1 MYTKLKT
8 KPFKGHIEHAPTF
21 KDIDEVVNECYKTC
35 YFSTFPYI
43 HNNDISSR
51 TALKKYNSGN
61 CIAMSMYIQ
70 KQLRKK
76 NIISY
81 LIPATVPNKYRVK
94 GYLDISH
101 VALAIPVNDTKVN
114 DTKVND
120 TKVND
125 TKVYLID
132 PAFYFLK
139 PILITLDSPNRSYYG
154 MSKNIYKTEIEDD
167 PKKYASIDYLN
178 LRAFKT
184 TTPTTLN
191 DYQYIPKNT
200 YYVKCH
206 TVHNADDP
214 WFYYM
219 RKVVNPD
226 QAIGKFFLEIKND
239 PFICKTHL
247 DKHGIVRS
255 TGFLMDLGNKVAS
268 SLSDDNR
275 ELYYKDTMTQE
286 DKQRINDRF
295 SDRVDMSRIF

>member
-101 VALAIPVNDTKVN
+101 VALAIPVNDTKV
-114 DTKVND
+114 
-120 TKVND
+120 
-125 TKVYLID
+125 YLID

-154 MSKNIYKTEIEDD
+154 MSKNIYKPEVEDD
-167 PKKYASIDYLN
+167 PKKYASIDYLH

-184 TTPTTLN
+184 TTPTQLN

-206 TVHNADDP
+206 MVHNADDP

-286 DKQRINDRF
+286 EKQQIYDTF
-295 SDRVDMSRIF
+295 SDRVDMSKIF

>member
-8 KPFKGHIEHAPTF
+8 KPFKGQMEHVPTF
-21 KDIDEVVNECYKTC
+21 KDIDEIVNECYKTC

-101 VALAIPVNDTKVN
+101 VALAIPVNDTKV
-114 DTKVND
+114 
-120 TKVND
+120 
-125 TKVYLID
+125 YLID

-154 MSKNIYKTEIEDD
+154 MSKNIYKPEVEDD

-184 TTPTTLN
+184 TTPTQLN

-214 WFYYM
+214 WYYYM

-239 PFICKTHL
+239 PFICTTNI
-247 DKHGIVRS
+247 DSAGIVKS
-255 TGFLMDLGNKVAS
+255 SGFLMDLGNKVAF
-268 SLSDDNR
+268 SLSDDSR

-286 DKQRINDRF
+286 EKQQIHDRF
-295 SDRVDMSRIF
+295 SDRVDVSRIF

>member
-8 KPFKGHIEHAPTF
+8 KPFKGHIEHAPSF
-21 KDIDEVVNECYKTC
+21 KDIDEAVNECYKTC

-51 TALKKYNSGN
+51 TALKRYNSGN
-61 CIAMSMYIQ
+61 CIAMSLYIQ
-70 KQLRKK
+70 KQLQNK
-76 NIISY
+76 NIKSY
-81 LIPATVPNKYRVK
+81 LVPSTVPNKYKAK

-101 VALAIPVNDTKVN
+101 VALAIPVD
-114 DTKVND
+114 
-120 TKVND
+120 D

-139 PILITLDSPNRSYYG
+139 PILITLDSSNRSYHG
-154 MSKNIYKTEIEDD
+154 MSKNIYKPELEDD
-167 PKKYASIDYLN
+167 PKKYTSIEHLN

-184 TTPTTLN
+184 TNPIHLN

-206 TVHNADDP
+206 TVHNVDDP

-226 QAIGKFFLEIKND
+226 QAIGKFFLEIRND
-239 PFICKTHL
+239 PFICKTCL
-247 DKHGIVRS
+247 DNNGIVRS
-255 TGFLMDLGNKVAS
+255 TGFLMDLNVKVAV
-268 SLSDDNR
+268 SLSDNNR
-275 ELYYKDTMTQE
+275 EFYYKNTLTRE
-286 DKQRINDRF
+286 EKQRICDRF
-295 SDRVDMSRIF
+295 SSCVDMTKIF

>member
-21 KDIDEVVNECYKTC
+21 KDIDDVVNECYKTC

-76 NIISY
+76 SIISY

-101 VALAIPVNDTKVN
+101 VALAIP
-114 DTKVND
+114 
-120 TKVND
+120 VND

-154 MSKNIYKTEIEDD
+154 MSKNIYKTEVEDD

-239 PFICKTHL
+239 PFICKTYL

>member
-8 KPFKGHIEHAPTF
+8 KPFKGHIEHVPTF

-101 VALAIPVNDTKVN
+101 VALAIPVNN
-114 DTKVND
+114 
-120 TKVND
+120 

-154 MSKNIYKTEIEDD
+154 MSKNIYKTEVEDD

-255 TGFLMDLGNKVAS
+255 SGFLMELGNKVAS

-286 DKQRINDRF
+286 DKQRIHDRF
-295 SDRVDMSRIF
+295 SDRVDMSKIF

>member
-21 KDIDEVVNECYKTC
+21 KDIDDVVNECYKTC

-101 VALAIPVNDTKVN
+101 VALAIP
-114 DTKVND
+114 
-120 TKVND
+120 VND

-255 TGFLMDLGNKVAS
+255 TGFLMDLGNKIAS

>member
-101 VALAIPVNDTKVN
+101 VALAIPVNDTKV
-114 DTKVND
+114 
-120 TKVND
+120 
-125 TKVYLID
+125 YLID

-154 MSKNIYKTEIEDD
+154 MSKNIYKTEVEDD

-239 PFICKTHL
+239 PFICKTYL

>member
-21 KDIDEVVNECYKTC
+21 KDIDDVVNECYKTC

-101 VALAIPVNDTKVN
+101 VALAIPVNDTKV
-114 DTKVND
+114 
-120 TKVND
+120 
-125 TKVYLID
+125 YLID

-154 MSKNIYKTEIEDD
+154 MSKNIYKTEVEDD

-239 PFICKTHL
+239 PFICKTYL

>member
-1 MYTKLKT
+1 MYIKLKT
-8 KPFKGHIEHAPTF
+8 KPFKGINHVPTF
-21 KDIDEVVNECYKTC
+21 KDIDEAVNECYKTC

-70 KQLRKK
+70 KQLQKK

-81 LIPATVPNKYRVK
+81 IIPATVPNKYKVN

-101 VALAIPVNDTKVN
+101 VALVIPM
-114 DTKVND
+114 
-120 TKVND
+120 ND

-139 PILITLDSPNRSYYG
+139 PILITLDRPNRSYYG
-154 MSKNIYKTEIEDD
+154 MSKNIYKQEIETD
-167 PKKYASIDYLN
+167 PKKYITIDYLN
-178 LRAFKT
+178 LRTYKT
-184 TTPTTLN
+184 AEPTKLN

-206 TVHNADDP
+206 TVHNSEDP

-226 QAIGKFFLEIKND
+226 QAIGKFFTTIRND
-239 PFICKTHL
+239 PFICTTNI
-247 DKHGIVRS
+247 DKAGIVRS
-255 TGFLMDLGNKVAS
+255 TGFLMDLNNKVAL
-268 SLSDDNR
+268 SLSDESR

-286 DKQRINDRF
+286 EKVEIFNRF
-295 SDRVDMSRIF
+295 SDRVDMAKIF

>member
-1 MYTKLKT
+1 MYIKLKT
-8 KPFKGHIEHAPTF
+8 KPFKGYIENTPTF
-21 KDIDEVVNECYKTC
+21 KDIDDAVNECYKTC

-51 TALKKYNSGN
+51 NALKKYNSGN

-81 LIPATVPNKYRVK
+81 LIPATVPNKYK
-94 GYLDISH
+94 SQEYLDISH
-101 VALAIPVNDTKVN
+101 VALAIPVNS
-114 DTKVND
+114 
-120 TKVND
+120 

-139 PILITLDSPNRSYYG
+139 PILITLDNSNRSYYG
-154 MSKNIYKTEIEDD
+154 MSKNIYKQEVEDD
-167 PKKYASIDYLN
+167 PKKYVSIDHLN

-184 TTPTTLN
+184 TTPTQLN
-191 DYQYIPKNT
+191 DYQHIPKNT

-214 WFYYM
+214 WLYYM

-226 QAIGKFFLEIKND
+226 QAIGRFFIEIKNN
-239 PFICKTHL
+239 PFICKTYL
-247 DKHGIVRS
+247 DNNGIVRS
-255 TGFLMDLGNKVAS
+255 TGYLMDLGNKVNM
-268 SLSDDNR
+268 SLSDDMR

-286 DKQRINDRF
+286 DKQQIYDRF

>member
-101 VALAIPVNDTKVN
+101 VALAIP
-114 DTKVND
+114 
-120 TKVND
+120 VND

-286 DKQRINDRF
+286 EKQRINDRF
-295 SDRVDMSRIF
+295 SDRVDMSKIF

>member
-101 VALAIPVNDTKVN
+101 VALVIPVNDTKM
-114 DTKVND
+114 
-120 TKVND
+120 
-125 TKVYLID
+125 YLID

-154 MSKNIYKTEIEDD
+154 MSKNIYKPEVEDD
-167 PKKYASIDYLN
+167 PKKYASIDYLH

-184 TTPTTLN
+184 TTPTQLN

-286 DKQRINDRF
+286 EKQQIYDTF